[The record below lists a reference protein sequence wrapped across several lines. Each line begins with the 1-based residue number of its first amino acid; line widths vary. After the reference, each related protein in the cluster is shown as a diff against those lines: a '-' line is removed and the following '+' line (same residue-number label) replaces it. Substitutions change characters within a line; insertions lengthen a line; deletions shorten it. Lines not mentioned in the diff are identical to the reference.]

1 MAVDLATPLP
11 PLFAIA
17 KADKLADAGDLAIK
31 GLRTTGTLA
40 DDVARTFR
48 FGRYSEVT
56 LVESKTLT
64 RFYDN
69 TNAFAKGRYM
79 TDASALSSSTFLN
92 RMGLAMRP
100 SWNGMTKQAHWTV
113 PAGSTIY
120 KGKAATQFPW
130 IGGKTQYF
138 VANIS
143 NVKRVSGN

>member
-1 MAVDLATPLP
+1 GAL
-11 PLFAIA
+11 
-17 KADKLADAGDLAIK
+17 AGD
-31 GLRTTGTLA
+31 
-40 DDVARTFR
+40 VASTFR

-56 LVESKTLT
+56 LAESKTLT

-79 TDASALSSSTFLN
+79 TDTSSLSSSTFLN
-92 RMGLAMRP
+92 RMGLALRP

-138 VANIS
+138 VPNVS